1 MFWDSVI
8 VFTDNNI
15 AELKTAIKN
24 VTSFYSMFYSFDGS
38 ITVPDDFFEEVTAS
52 ITDVSSAFGS
62 IPQNNT
68 NFYVDAKA
76 TYDVLVTKI
85 ASGASTSNCFASLG
99 NNVANRN
106 QVPNSWGGTAG

>member
-1 MFWDSVI
+1 MGLLQSQMI
-8 VFTDNNI
+8 
-15 AELKTAIKN
+15 
-24 VTSFYSMFYSFDGS
+24 
-38 ITVPDDFFEEVTAS
+38 FFEEVTAS